1 MGPLLCAHAPA
12 TGHLHVSTLA
22 GNQILFLLLL
32 SLLAGA
38 GTLLGAVLALLIPL
52 DRTLPFL
59 AGFAGGVMSSVVA
72 TELLPASV
80 ALGGPGSALGGC
92 LTGGAF
98 LFFFDLLLPHRPA
111 ARDEYRRLGWL
122 LFTAIALHDLPEGI
136 ALGTGGSAAAK
147 LGVLLAVALGAHNLP
162 EGLINTV
169 PLRLGGLGA
178 KGLIA
183 LNLLLSLITPLG
195 TLIGVGIAEWQ
206 PRLIP
211 VLLALAAGAMLYIVL
226 KELLP
231 RMVDGGGGTGF
242 ICGFLLLILL
252 WWFLERP

>member
-1 MGPLLCAHAPA
+1 MGPLLFAHAPA
-12 TGHLHVSTLA
+12 TGHLYVSTLT
-22 GNQILFLLLL
+22 GNQVLFLLLL

-52 DRTLPFL
+52 DRTLSFL

-72 TELLPASV
+72 AELLPASV
-80 ALGGPGSALGGC
+80 ALGGPGPALVGC
-92 LTGGAF
+92 LAGGAF

-147 LGVLLAVALGAHNLP
+147 LGILLAVALGAHNLP

-169 PLRLGGLGA
+169 PLRLGGLKV
-178 KGLIA
+178 KGLLA
-183 LNLLLSLITPLG
+183 LNLLLSLVTPLG
-195 TLIGVGIAEWQ
+195 TLIGIGLAEWE

-211 VLLALAAGAMLYIVL
+211 ALLALAAGAMLYIVL

-242 ICGFLLLILL
+242 LCGFLLLILL
-252 WWFLERP
+252 WWLLDRP